1 MRDTSSPS
9 CYESLIVVHLVS
21 FILKGM
27 NCLRALF
34 VRPFLFFTQ
43 QVRFVSETRCYAQ
56 GRAGRGFRTGPA
68 PAEFV
73 NMDEPEVAF
82 CGLFKFP
89 ACVELVIIVKGLRG
103 LL

>member
-1 MRDTSSPS
+1 M
-9 CYESLIVVHLVS
+9 VS
-21 FILKGM
+21 WH
-27 NCLRALF
+27 CLYG
-34 VRPFLFFTQ
+34 PFFFFTQ

-56 GRAGRGFRTGPA
+56 GRAGRGCRTVPA

-73 NMDEPEVAF
+73 NMDMPEVAF

-89 ACVELVIIVKGLRG
+89 ASVKLIIIVKGVRG